1 MRYSPACH
9 TDRGIGI
16 DPHQSISHA
25 ERGVGAEGDLA
36 GAQLVQRGGRCC
48 LRWCLLTF
56 GLAAETS

>member
-36 GAQLVQRGGRCC
+36 GAAGVAACGGVY
-48 LRWCLLTF
+48 
-56 GLAAETS
+56 